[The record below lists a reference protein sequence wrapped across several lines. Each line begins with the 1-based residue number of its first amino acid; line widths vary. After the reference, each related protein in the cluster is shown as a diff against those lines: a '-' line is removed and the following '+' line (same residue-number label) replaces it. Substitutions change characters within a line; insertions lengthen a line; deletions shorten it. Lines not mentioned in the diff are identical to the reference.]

1 MCSVLRKE
9 INVYELSMYC
19 EVQQFPI
26 ISNHKIFVVIRD
38 LGRGNRPC
46 KVFIRHKNVSTGNAL
61 LVLFEMMC

>member
-1 MCSVLRKE
+1 
-9 INVYELSMYC
+9 MYC

-46 KVFIRHKNVSTGNAL
+46 KVFIRHENVSTGNAL